1 MREGERETVGVGGGG
16 GKREKKQGYRQRKT
30 KRATLSYVAEHTA
43 STLIM
48 DRRSLIVWAAMVLP
62 AVNHGSFKPSSAAST
77 VDIVLAK

>member
-1 MREGERETVGVGGGG
+1 MGVGGGG
-16 GKREKKQGYRQRKT
+16 VWGERKREKKKQGYRQRKT

-48 DRRSLIVWAAMVLP
+48 DRRSFIVWAAMVLP